1 MYALIPTGPATRG
14 ENVLVFKL
22 KRKKHTP
29 ERASAIAAPRETSGD
44 RGLGRR
50 RETPPVGGPRE
61 ITKQSQ
67 ASDLESVT

>member
-1 MYALIPTGPATRG
+1 MYALIQTGRATRG
-14 ENVLVFKL
+14 EKALVFKF

-29 ERASAIAAPRETSGD
+29 EQASAAAAPRETSGD
-44 RGLGRR
+44 RGLGRGGGR
-50 RETPPVGGPRE
+50 PPWGAPRE